1 VPNKDLGT
9 KRICPSCGAKFYDMH
24 KSPIECLKCEFTF
37 VPEAPKR
44 PTQVA
49 TPAAAAAPEA
59 KKVSDEILAKAKE
72 SNGDDDVASAAG
84 IDVDVDDDDDDDEQ
98 DKGVLEDASDLMGG
112 DDDVPAVPEKAGDGS
127 PEDR

>member
-1 VPNKDLGT
+1 MPNKDLGT

-24 KSPIECLKCEFTF
+24 KSPIECLKCEFIF

-84 IDVDVDDDDDDDEQ
+84 IDVDVDHDDDDDEQ
-98 DKGVLEDASDLMGG
+98 DNGVLEEASDLMGG

>member
-84 IDVDVDDDDDDDEQ
+84 IDVDVDHDDDDDEQ
-98 DKGVLEDASDLMGG
+98 DNGVLEEASDLMGG

>member
-1 VPNKDLGT
+1 MPNKDLGT

-24 KSPIECLKCEFTF
+24 KSPIECLNCEFTF
-37 VPEAPKR
+37 VPETPKR
-44 PTQVA
+44 PTRVA
-49 TPAAAAAPEA
+49 TPAAAAPEA

-84 IDVDVDDDDDDDEQ
+84 IDVDVDDDDDEQ
-98 DKGVLEDASDLMGG
+98 YKGVLEDAPDLMGG
-112 DDDVPAVPEKAGDGS
+112 DDGVPAVPEKAGDGS

>member
-1 VPNKDLGT
+1 MPNKDLGT

-24 KSPIECLKCEFTF
+24 KSPIECLKCEFIF

-44 PTQVA
+44 PTRVT
-49 TPAAAAAPEA
+49 TPAAAAPEA
-59 KKVSDEILAKAKE
+59 KKDSDEILAKAKE

-84 IDVDVDDDDDDDEQ
+84 IDVDVDDDDDEQ
-98 DKGVLEDASDLMGG
+98 DKGVLEDAPDLMGG
-112 DDDVPAVPEKAGDGS
+112 DDDVPAVPGKAGGGS